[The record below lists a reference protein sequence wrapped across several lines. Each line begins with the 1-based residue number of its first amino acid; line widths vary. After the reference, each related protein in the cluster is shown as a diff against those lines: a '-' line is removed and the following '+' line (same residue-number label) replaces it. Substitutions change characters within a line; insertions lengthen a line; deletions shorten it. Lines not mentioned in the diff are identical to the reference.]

1 MAEIT
6 KARARETFLFA
17 VRKSVNSAVRS
28 DGDEREKL
36 FLLAH
41 SILALID
48 GVGDMPS
55 MDLVLRPAA
64 GNKEGAI
71 EDGSDYYCDG
81 QAINDDVMLHEE
93 WGRLFHEDF

>member
-6 KARARETFLFA
+6 KSRARETFLFA
-17 VRKSVNSAVRS
+17 VRKSVNSAARS

-41 SILALID
+41 SILSLID

-93 WGRLFHEDF
+93 WGRLFREDF